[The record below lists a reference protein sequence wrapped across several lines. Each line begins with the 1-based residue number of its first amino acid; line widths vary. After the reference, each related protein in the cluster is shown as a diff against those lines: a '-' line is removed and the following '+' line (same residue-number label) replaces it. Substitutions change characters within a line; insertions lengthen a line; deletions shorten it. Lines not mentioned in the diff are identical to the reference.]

1 MGGSV
6 PANSPLSAPDT
17 LPCWA
22 RERREDDGKYR
33 GWGAEP
39 APVDG
44 LTPVTLW
51 LQHVSGWQNRFRR
64 SLWFIP
70 CHLGPVAK
78 STAVLRRRVCN
89 TLFIPSLAGKKA
101 NLFLSL
107 HFTFFSLIILMIFW
121 EKWFFSWSFVH
132 IWRLYDLPSFL
143 LHIPVTDHRHLITII
158 IDNGRSSMVQ

>member
-1 MGGSV
+1 M
-6 PANSPLSAPDT
+6 PANSLLSAPHT
-17 LPCWA
+17 LLCWA

-33 GWGAEP
+33 GWGAET

-70 CHLGPVAK
+70 CRLGPVAK

-89 TLFIPSLAGKKA
+89 ALFIPSLAGKKA
-101 NLFLSL
+101 HLFLSL
-107 HFTFFSLIILMIFW
+107 YFTFFFFFPDNSDDILREVILLLMIC
-121 EKWFFSWSFVH
+121 SHLTFVQLAVVL
-132 IWRLYDLPSFL
+132 IAYSS
-143 LHIPVTDHRHLITII
+143 HRPQTFNNH
-158 IDNGRSSMVQ
+158 NHR